1 MAQQNG
7 RELVIK
13 RSATA
18 DGTGTK
24 VFVCGMRTR
33 SWTIGNAEVDT
44 TVPNCDDPSLPIV
57 ATSTFGRQTLEFS
70 GDGLADNDAAQL
82 MVHDDARLQRI
93 VPYEVVIPGYG
104 TYVGPMG
111 VYDFA
116 FSADMEEP
124 LGFSATWRPADAS
137 QLVYTPETP

>member
-33 SWTIGNAEVDT
+33 SWTINNATIDT
-44 TVPNCDDPSLPIV
+44 TVPNC
-57 ATSTFGRQTLEFS
+57 
-70 GDGLADNDAAQL
+70 
-82 MVHDDARLQRI
+82 DARLQRI
-93 VPYEVVIPGYG
+93 VPYEVVVPGFG

-111 VYDFA
+111 VYDFE

-137 QLVYTPETP
+137 ALVYTPETP